1 MAGPIADVALIDNSD
16 ERVPLVLV
24 LDCSGSMEGDRI
36 RLLNAGLQALEE
48 DLKSDPITV
57 KRGRVLV
64 VTYGGDNQVEIAPW
78 QDAMDFSAPTLTASG
93 LTPMAAAVVTALDA
107 IETQKAEMRSAGVSY
122 KRPIMML
129 MSDGNPTDEWE
140 SVAERCRAAEQA
152 KKVNVMAI
160 AVGDDA
166 DKGVLDQFS
175 TKQALRLDGLKFK
188 ELFIWLSQSVRA
200 VSRAAKG
207 EVAQL
212 PAASGWMQMGTDSEV
227 SGLIQ

>member
-16 ERVPLVLV
+16 ERAPLVLV
-24 LDCSGSMEGDRI
+24 LDCSGSMEGERL
-36 RLLNAGLQALEE
+36 RLLNAGLQALEQ
-48 DLKSDPITV
+48 DLKSDPITA

-64 VTYGGDNQVEIAPW
+64 ITYGGDDQVTMDPW
-78 QDAMDFSAPTLTASG
+78 QDAMDFTAPVLTANG
-93 LTPMAAAVVTALDA
+93 RTPMAAAVVTALDA
-107 IETQKAEMRSAGVSY
+107 IEAQKAEMRSAGVSY

-160 AVGDDA
+160 AVGEDA
-166 DKGVLDQFS
+166 DKDVLDQFS
-175 TKQALRLDGLKFK
+175 AKQAVRLDGLKFK

-212 PAASGWMQMGTDSEV
+212 PAASGWMQMGPD
-227 SGLIQ
+227 

>member
-1 MAGPIADVALIDNSD
+1 MAGPIPDVALIDNSD
-16 ERVPLVLV
+16 ERAPLVLV
-24 LDCSGSMEGDRI
+24 LDCSSSMEGEPI
-36 RLLNAGLQALEE
+36 RLLNAGLQALEQ
-48 DLKSDPITV
+48 DLKSDPITA

-64 VTYGGDNQVEIAPW
+64 VTYGGDDQVEIAPW
-78 QDAMDFSAPTLTASG
+78 QDAMDFIPPVLIANG
-93 LTPMAAAVVTALDA
+93 RTPLAAAVVAALDA
-107 IETQKAEMRSAGVSY
+107 IEAQKAEMRAAGVSY

-152 KKVNVMAI
+152 KQVNVMAV

-175 TKQALRLDGLKFK
+175 AKQAVRLDGLKFK

-207 EVAQL
+207 EIAQL
-212 PAASGWMQMGTDSEV
+212 PAASGWMQMGTD
-227 SGLIQ
+227 